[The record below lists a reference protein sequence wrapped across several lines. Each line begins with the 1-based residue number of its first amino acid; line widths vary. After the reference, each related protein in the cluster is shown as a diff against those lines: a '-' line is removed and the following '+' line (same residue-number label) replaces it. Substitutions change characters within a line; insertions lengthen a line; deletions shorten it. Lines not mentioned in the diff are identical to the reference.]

1 MRLGRAG
8 SGRRRHCCAAGLRS
22 EAAAAAAE
30 AAPQQPRRAAAASQE
45 EGSPPGSGGRRALV
59 AAVFPVW
66 IIFCFSPAASFLS
79 HSHSPPAPSGPPS
92 KLPSARAR
100 SSRSGTPLAAPA
112 GQRASPAETMRKFN
126 IRKVL
131 DGLTAGSSSA
141 SQQQQPQQ
149 HTPGNREPEIQ
160 ETLQSEHFQL
170 CKTVRHGFPYQ
181 PSALAFDPV
190 QKILAVGTQTGA
202 LRLFGRPGVECYC
215 QHDSGAA
222 VIQLQFLINEGA
234 LVSALADDTLHLWNL
249 RQKRPAI
256 LHSLKFCRE
265 RITFCHLPFQSKW
278 LYVGTERGNIHI
290 VNVESFSLSGYVIM
304 WNKAIEL
311 SSKSHPGPVVHISD
325 NPMDEG
331 KLLIGYESGTVVLW
345 DLKSKKG
352 DYRYTYDEAIHS
364 VAWHHEGKQ
373 FICSHSDGTLTIW
386 NVRSPAKPIQT
397 ITPHG
402 KQLKDGKKPEPCKP
416 ILKVEFKTTR
426 SGEPFIILSGGLS
439 YDTVGRRPCLTV
451 MHGKSTAVLEMDYSI
466 VDFLTL
472 CETPYP
478 NDFQEPYAVVVL
490 LEKDLVLIDLAQN
503 GYPIFEN
510 PYPLSIHESPVT
522 CCEYFADCPV
532 DLIPALYS
540 VGARQKRQGYSKKE
554 WPINGGNWGLGAQ
567 SYPEI
572 IITGHADGSIKF
584 WDASAIT
591 LQVLYKLKT
600 AKVFEKSRN
609 KDDKPNTDIVD
620 EDPYAIQIIS
630 WCPESRMLC
639 IAGVS
644 AHVIIYRFSKQEVI
658 IEVIPML
665 EVRLLYEINDVESP
679 EGEPAPPLPTPVGAT
694 SPQPIPPQSHPSTS
708 SSSSDGLRDN
718 VPCLKVKNSPL
729 KQSPGYQT
737 ELVIQLVW
745 VGGEPPQQ
753 ITSLS
758 VNSSYGLVVFGNCN
772 GIAIVDYLQKAVL
785 LNLGTI
791 ELYGS
796 NDPYRREPRSPRKS
810 RQPSGAGLCDISEG
824 TVVPEDRCKSP
835 TSAKMSRKLS
845 LPTDLKP
852 DLDVKDN
859 SFSRSR
865 SSSVTSI
872 DKESREA
879 ISALHFCETFTRKAD
894 SSPSPCLWVGTTL
907 GTVLVIALNLPP
919 GGEQRLLQPVIV
931 SPSGTIL
938 RLKGAILRMAFLDT
952 TGCLVPPAY
961 ESWRELNVPEEKDE
975 KEKLKKRRPVSVS
988 PSSSQELSENQYA
1001 VICSEKQAKVISLP
1015 AQNCAYKQNIT
1026 ETSFVLRGDIV
1037 ALSNSICLACFCAN
1051 GHIMTFSLPSL
1062 RPLLD
1067 VYYLPLTNMRI
1078 ARTFCFT
1085 NNGQALY
1092 LVSPTEIQRLTYS
1105 QETCENLQEM
1115 LGELF
1120 TPVETPEAPN
1130 RGFFKGLFGGGA
1142 QSLDREELFGE
1153 LSSGKASRS
1162 LAQHIPGP
1170 GGIEGV
1176 KGAASGVVGELA
1188 RARLALDERG
1198 QKLGDLEERTTAM
1211 LSSADSF
1218 SKHAHEMML
1227 KYKDKKWYQF

>member
-1 MRLGRAG
+1 
-8 SGRRRHCCAAGLRS
+8 
-22 EAAAAAAE
+22 
-30 AAPQQPRRAAAASQE
+30 
-45 EGSPPGSGGRRALV
+45 
-59 AAVFPVW
+59 
-66 IIFCFSPAASFLS
+66 
-79 HSHSPPAPSGPPS
+79 
-92 KLPSARAR
+92 
-100 SSRSGTPLAAPA
+100 
-112 GQRASPAETMRKFN
+112 MRKFN

-131 DGLTAGSSSA
+131 DGLTAVSSAASASSA
-141 SQQQQPQQ
+141 SQQQQA
-149 HTPGNREPEIQ
+149 GNRESDIQ

-190 QKILAVGTQTGA
+190 QKILAIGTQTGA

-256 LHSLKFCRE
+256 LHSLKFNRE

-290 VNVESFSLSGYVIM
+290 VNVESFTLSGYVIM

-311 SSKSHPGPVVHISD
+311 SSKSHPGPIVHISD

-331 KLLIGYESGTVVLW
+331 KLLIGFESGTVVLW
-345 DLKSKKG
+345 DLKSKKA
-352 DYRYTYDEAIHS
+352 DYRYTHDEAIHS

-386 NVRSPAKPIQT
+386 NVKSPTKPFQT

-416 ILKVEFKTTR
+416 ILKVEYKTTR
-426 SGEPFIILSGGLS
+426 AGEPFIILSGGLS

-510 PYPLSIHESPVT
+510 PYPLTIHESPVT

-554 WPINGGNWGLGAQ
+554 WPISGGNWGLITQ

-609 KDDKPNTDIVD
+609 KDDRPNTDIVD

-639 IAGVS
+639 VAGVS
-644 AHVIIYRFSKQEVI
+644 AHVIIYRFSKQEVTT
-658 IEVIPML
+658 EVIPML
-665 EVRLLYEINDVESP
+665 EVRLLYEINDIETP
-679 EGEPAPPLPTPVGAT
+679 DGEQIPPLPTPGT
-694 SPQPIPPQSHPSTS
+694 SSNPQSIVPQSHPSTS

-729 KQSPGYQT
+729 KQSPGYQI

-745 VGGEPPQQ
+745 VSGEPPQQ
-753 ITSLS
+753 ITSLA
-758 VNSSYGLVVFGNCN
+758 VNSAYGLVVFGNCN
-772 GIAIVDYLQKAVL
+772 GIAMVDYLQKTVL

-796 NDPYRREPRSPRKS
+796 NDPYRREPRSPRKT
-810 RQPSGAGLCDISEG
+810 RQPSGGLCDINEG
-824 TVVPEDRCKSP
+824 TVAPEDRCKSP
-835 TSAKMSRKLS
+835 TS
-845 LPTDLKP
+845 
-852 DLDVKDN
+852 DVKDN

-894 SSPSPCLWVGTTL
+894 TSPSPCLWVGTTL
-907 GTVLVIALNLPP
+907 GTVLVIVLNLPP

-952 TGCLVPPAY
+952 TGSLVPPAH
-961 ESWRELNVPEEKDE
+961 EPWREHNVPEDKDE
-975 KEKLKKRRPVSVS
+975 KDKSKKRRPVSVS
-988 PSSSQELSENQYA
+988 PSSSQEISENQYA

-1015 AQNCAYKQNIT
+1015 SQNCIYKHNIT

-1037 ALSNSICLACFCAN
+1037 SLSNSICLACFCAN
-1051 GHIMTFSLPSL
+1051 GHIMAFSLPSL

-1153 LSSGKASRS
+1153 SASGKASRS

-1198 QKLGDLEERTTAM
+1198 QKLGELEEKTAAM
-1211 LSSADSF
+1211 LYSADSF

>member
-1 MRLGRAG
+1 
-8 SGRRRHCCAAGLRS
+8 
-22 EAAAAAAE
+22 
-30 AAPQQPRRAAAASQE
+30 
-45 EGSPPGSGGRRALV
+45 
-59 AAVFPVW
+59 
-66 IIFCFSPAASFLS
+66 
-79 HSHSPPAPSGPPS
+79 
-92 KLPSARAR
+92 
-100 SSRSGTPLAAPA
+100 
-112 GQRASPAETMRKFN
+112 MRKFN

-149 HTPGNREPEIQ
+149 HPSGNREPEIQ

-265 RITFCHLPFQSKW
+265 RVTFCHLPFQSKW

-311 SSKSHPGPVVHISD
+311 SSKSHPGPIVHISD

-331 KLLIGYESGTVVLW
+331 KLLVGYESGTVVLW
-345 DLKSKKG
+345 DLKSKKA

-386 NVRSPAKPIQT
+386 NVRSPAKPVQT

-572 IITGHADGSIKF
+572 IITGHADGSVKF

-609 KDDKPNTDIVD
+609 KEDRPNTDIVD

-658 IEVIPML
+658 TEVIPML
-665 EVRLLYEINDVESP
+665 EVRLLYEINDMESP
-679 EGEPAPPLPTPVGAT
+679 EGEQAPPLPTPVGGAN
-694 SPQPIPPQSHPSTS
+694 PQPIPPQSHPSTS

-753 ITSLS
+753 ITSLA

-772 GIAIVDYLQKAVL
+772 GIAMVDYLQKAVL

-796 NDPYRREPRSPRKS
+796 SDPYRREPRSPRKS
-810 RQPSGAGLCDISEG
+810 RQPSGAGLCDITEG
-824 TVVPEDRCKSP
+824 TVIPEDRCKSP
-835 TSAKMSRKLS
+835 TS
-845 LPTDLKP
+845 
-852 DLDVKDN
+852 DVKDN

-961 ESWRELNVPEEKDE
+961 EAWREHNVPEEKDE

-988 PSSSQELSENQYA
+988 PSSSQEISENQYA

-1015 AQNCAYKQNIT
+1015 TQNCAYKQNIT

-1153 LSSGKASRS
+1153 SASGKASRS

-1198 QKLGDLEERTTAM
+1198 QKLGDLEERTAAM

>member
-1 MRLGRAG
+1 
-8 SGRRRHCCAAGLRS
+8 
-22 EAAAAAAE
+22 
-30 AAPQQPRRAAAASQE
+30 
-45 EGSPPGSGGRRALV
+45 
-59 AAVFPVW
+59 
-66 IIFCFSPAASFLS
+66 
-79 HSHSPPAPSGPPS
+79 
-92 KLPSARAR
+92 
-100 SSRSGTPLAAPA
+100 
-112 GQRASPAETMRKFN
+112 MRKFN

-141 SQQQQPQQ
+141 SQQQQQQQ
-149 HTPGNREPEIQ
+149 HPPGNREPEIQ

-202 LRLFGRPGVECYC
+202 LRLY
-215 QHDSGAA
+215 
-222 VIQLQFLINEGA
+222 IQLDPSISSVQLLNHGA

-265 RITFCHLPFQSKW
+265 RVTFCHLPFQSKW

-290 VNVESFSLSGYVIM
+290 VNVESFTLSGYVIM

-331 KLLIGYESGTVVLW
+331 KLLIGFESGTVVLW
-345 DLKSKKG
+345 DLKSKKA

-386 NVRSPAKPIQT
+386 NVRSPAKPVQT

-567 SYPEI
+567 SYSEI
-572 IITGHADGSIKF
+572 IITGHADGYFIPF
-584 WDASAIT
+584 FFLVT

-600 AKVFEKSRN
+600 SKVFEKSRN
-609 KDDKPNTDIVD
+609 KDEKPNTDIVD

-658 IEVIPML
+658 TEVIPML
-665 EVRLLYEINDVESP
+665 EVRLLYEISDVETP
-679 EGEPAPPLPTPVGAT
+679 EGEQAPPLPTPVGSAN
-694 SPQPIPPQSHPSTS
+694 PQPIPPQSHPSTS

-718 VPCLKVKNSPL
+718 VPCLKVKSSPL

-745 VGGEPPQQ
+745 VSGEPPQQ
-753 ITSLS
+753 ITSLA

-772 GIAIVDYLQKAVL
+772 GIAMVDYLQKAVL

-810 RQPSGAGLCDISEG
+810 RQPSGA
-824 TVVPEDRCKSP
+824 
-835 TSAKMSRKLS
+835 KMSRKLS

-852 DLDVKDN
+852 DLDIKDN

-879 ISALHFCETFTRKAD
+879 ISALHFCETFTRKTD
-894 SSPSPCLWVGTTL
+894 SAPSPCLWVGTTL

-938 RLKGAILRMAFLDT
+938 RLKGAILRMAFLDS
-952 TGCLVPPAY
+952 TGCLVPPAH
-961 ESWRELNVPEEKDE
+961 EPWKEHNVPEEKDE

-988 PSSSQELSENQYA
+988 PSSSQEISENQYA

-1015 AQNCAYKQNIT
+1015 SQNCAYKQNIT

-1037 ALSNSICLACFCAN
+1037 SLSNGICLACFCAN

-1153 LSSGKASRS
+1153 SSSGKASRS

-1198 QKLGDLEERTTAM
+1198 QKLSDLEERTAAM

-1218 SKHAHEMML
+1218 SKHAHEVCL
-1227 KYKDKKWYQF
+1227 SNRCLSQKA

>member
-1 MRLGRAG
+1 
-8 SGRRRHCCAAGLRS
+8 
-22 EAAAAAAE
+22 
-30 AAPQQPRRAAAASQE
+30 
-45 EGSPPGSGGRRALV
+45 
-59 AAVFPVW
+59 
-66 IIFCFSPAASFLS
+66 
-79 HSHSPPAPSGPPS
+79 
-92 KLPSARAR
+92 
-100 SSRSGTPLAAPA
+100 
-112 GQRASPAETMRKFN
+112 MRKFN

-141 SQQQQPQQ
+141 SQQQQQQQ
-149 HTPGNREPEIQ
+149 HPPGNREPEIQ

-249 RQKRPAI
+249 RQKRPAV

-265 RITFCHLPFQSKW
+265 RVTFCHLPFQSKW

-290 VNVESFSLSGYVIM
+290 VNVESFTLSGYVIM

-331 KLLIGYESGTVVLW
+331 KLLIGFESGTVVLW
-345 DLKSKKG
+345 DLKSKKA

-386 NVRSPAKPIQT
+386 NVRSPTKPVQT

-600 AKVFEKSRN
+600 SKVFEKSRN
-609 KDDKPNTDIVD
+609 KDDRQNTDIVD

-644 AHVIIYRFSKQEVI
+644 AHVIIYRFSKQEVVT
-658 IEVIPML
+658 EVIPML
-665 EVRLLYEINDVESP
+665 EVRLLYEINDVETP
-679 EGEPAPPLPTPVGAT
+679 EGEQPPPLSTPVGSST
-694 SPQPIPPQSHPSTS
+694 SQPIPPQSHPSTS

-753 ITSLS
+753 ITSLAL
-758 VNSSYGLVVFGNCN
+758 NSSYGLVVFGNSN
-772 GIAIVDYLQKAVL
+772 GIAMVDYLQKAVL
-785 LNLGTI
+785 LNLSTI

-810 RQPSGAGLCDISEG
+810 RQPSGGMLLGTPCMCGLSSLYSESVKKLRSSYTGLCDITEG

-835 TSAKMSRKLS
+835 TS
-845 LPTDLKP
+845 
-852 DLDVKDN
+852 DVKDN

-894 SSPSPCLWVGTTL
+894 SSPSPCLWVGTTV
-907 GTVLVIALNLPP
+907 GTAFVITLNLPLGP
-919 GGEQRLLQPVIV
+919 EQRLLQPVIV

-938 RLKGAILRMAFLDT
+938 RLKGAILRMAFLDAA
-952 TGCLVPPAY
+952 GCLMPPAY
-961 ESWRELNVPEEKDE
+961 EPWTEHNVPEEKDE

-988 PSSSQELSENQYA
+988 PSSSQEISENQYA

-1015 AQNCAYKQNIT
+1015 TQNCAYKQNIT

-1037 ALSNSICLACFCAN
+1037 ALSNSVCLACFCAN

-1078 ARTFCFT
+1078 ARTFCFA
-1085 NNGQALY
+1085 NSGQALY

-1153 LSSGKASRS
+1153 SSSGKASRS

-1198 QKLGDLEERTTAM
+1198 QKLSDLEERTAAM
-1211 LSSADSF
+1211 MSSADSF

>member
-1 MRLGRAG
+1 MGTSDADLTI
-8 SGRRRHCCAAGLRS
+8 L
-22 EAAAAAAE
+22 
-30 AAPQQPRRAAAASQE
+30 E
-45 EGSPPGSGGRRALV
+45 EV
-59 AAVFPVW
+59 
-66 IIFCFSPAASFLS
+66 
-79 HSHSPPAPSGPPS
+79 
-92 KLPSARAR
+92 
-100 SSRSGTPLAAPA
+100 
-112 GQRASPAETMRKFN
+112 
-126 IRKVL
+126 
-131 DGLTAGSSSA
+131 
-141 SQQQQPQQ
+141 
-149 HTPGNREPEIQ
+149 
-160 ETLQSEHFQL
+160 QSEVL
-170 CKTVRHGFPYQ
+170 
-181 PSALAFDPV
+181 L
-190 QKILAVGTQTGA
+190 QTSVA
-202 LRLFGRPGVECYC
+202 KSTTRSLFYSFGRPGVECYC

-256 LHSLKFCRE
+256 LHSLKFNRE
-265 RITFCHLPFQSKW
+265 RGQFLDAVKRNSSSAYATFPSRPFVCRITFCHLPFQSKW

-290 VNVESFSLSGYVIM
+290 VNVESFTLSGYVIM

-311 SSKSHPGPVVHISD
+311 SSKSHPGPIVHISD

-331 KLLIGYESGTVVLW
+331 KLLIGFESGTVVLW
-345 DLKSKKG
+345 DLKSKKA
-352 DYRYTYDEAIHS
+352 DYRYTHDEAIHS

-386 NVRSPAKPIQT
+386 NVKSPTKPFQT

-416 ILKVEFKTTR
+416 ILKVEYKTTR
-426 SGEPFIILSGGLS
+426 AGEPFIILSGGLS

-510 PYPLSIHESPVT
+510 PYPLTIHESPVT

-554 WPINGGNWGLGAQ
+554 WPISGGNWGLITQ

-609 KDDKPNTDIVD
+609 KDDRPNTDIVD

-644 AHVIIYRFSKQEVI
+644 AHVIIYRFSKQEVTTEI
-658 IEVIPML
+658 IPML
-665 EVRLLYEINDVESP
+665 EVRLLYEINDMESP
-679 EGEPAPPLPTPVGAT
+679 DGEQVPPLPTPGT
-694 SPQPIPPQSHPSTS
+694 GSNPQSIVPQSHPSTS

-729 KQSPGYQT
+729 KQSPGYQI

-745 VGGEPPQQ
+745 VSGEPPQQ
-753 ITSLS
+753 ITSLA
-758 VNSSYGLVVFGNCN
+758 VNSAYGLVVFGNCN
-772 GIAIVDYLQKAVL
+772 GIAMVDYLQKTVL

-810 RQPSGAGLCDISEG
+810 RQPSGGVLTVASCMCGLSNLYSESVKKLRTSYITGLCDINEG
-824 TVVPEDRCKSP
+824 TTVPEDRCKSP

-845 LPTDLKP
+845 LPTELKP

-879 ISALHFCETFTRKAD
+879 ISALHFCETFTRKND
-894 SSPSPCLWVGTTL
+894 TSPSPCLWVGTTL
-907 GTVLVIALNLPP
+907 GTVLVIVLNLPP

-952 TGCLVPPAY
+952 TGSLVPPAH
-961 ESWRELNVPEEKDE
+961 EPWREHNVPEDKDE
-975 KEKLKKRRPVSVS
+975 KDKSKKRRPVSVS
-988 PSSSQELSENQYA
+988 PSSSQEISENQYA

-1015 AQNCAYKQNIT
+1015 SQNCIYKQNIT

-1037 ALSNSICLACFCAN
+1037 SLSNSICLACFCAN

-1153 LSSGKASRS
+1153 SAAGKASRS

-1198 QKLGDLEERTTAM
+1198 QKLGELEEKTAAM
-1211 LSSADSF
+1211 LYSADSF

>member
-1 MRLGRAG
+1 MRPGRAG
-8 SGRRRHCCAAGLRS
+8 SRRRHCCAAGR
-22 EAAAAAAE
+22 
-30 AAPQQPRRAAAASQE
+30 PRRKRGRAARA
-45 EGSPPGSGGRRALV
+45 GGGRS
-59 AAVFPVW
+59 
-66 IIFCFSPAASFLS
+66 FSSSQYFLFGLSCASAR
-79 HSHSPPAPSGPPS
+79 PPPS
-92 KLPSARAR
+92 PHTPTHLRAGRGSRPPPARAR
-100 SSRSGTPLAAPA
+100 SFRSGTPLAAAA
-112 GQRASPAETMRKFN
+112 GPRASRAETMRKFN

-141 SQQQQPQQ
+141 SQQPPPQQ
-149 HTPGNREPEIQ
+149 HTPGGREPEVQ

-215 QHDSGAA
+215 QHDGGAA

-265 RITFCHLPFQSKW
+265 RVTFCHLPFQSKW

-290 VNVESFSLSGYVIM
+290 VNVESFTLSGYVIM

-386 NVRSPAKPIQT
+386 NVRSPAKPVQT

-665 EVRLLYEINDVESP
+665 EVRLLYEINDLDSP
-679 EGEPAPPLPTPVGAT
+679 EGEQAPPLPTPVGAT

-729 KQSPGYQT
+729 KQSPGYQA

-753 ITSLS
+753 ITSLA

-961 ESWRELNVPEEKDE
+961 ESWREHNVPEEKDE
-975 KEKLKKRRPVSVS
+975 KEKLKKKRPVSVS
-988 PSSSQELSENQYA
+988 PSPSQEISENQYA

-1015 AQNCAYKQNIT
+1015 TQNCAYKQNIT

-1153 LSSGKASRS
+1153 SSSGKASRS